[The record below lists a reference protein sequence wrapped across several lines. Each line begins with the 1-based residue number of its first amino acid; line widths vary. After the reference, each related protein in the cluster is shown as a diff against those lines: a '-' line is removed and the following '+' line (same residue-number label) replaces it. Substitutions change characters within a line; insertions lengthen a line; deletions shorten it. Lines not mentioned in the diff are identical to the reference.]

1 MNTFSMLNIK
11 WTLLS
16 VCQTAKGTQ
25 SAVECAEELEQMQNG
40 GIIDIRGVMCN

>member
-16 VCQTAKGTQ
+16 VCQTAKRTQ
-25 SAVECAEELEQMQNG
+25 SAAECAEELGQMQNG
-40 GIIDIRGVMCN
+40 GILTSEE